1 MRRVHWTG
9 ELTVAELQ
17 RELTHMR
24 GNMTRALVALVLAAG
39 IGGGGL
45 AASAASDGAATGQRV
60 SAAVELP
67 GWLDPDK
74 DCPDTTAWGDA
85 LCPPRQY

>member
-1 MRRVHWTG
+1 
-9 ELTVAELQ
+9 
-17 RELTHMR
+17 MR
-24 GNMTRALVALVLAAG
+24 GNTTRALVALVLAAG

-45 AASAASDGAATGQRV
+45 AASAASDGDFAGQRV
-60 SAAVELP
+60 SAGGEAP

-74 DCPDTTAWGDA
+74 DCPVTTAWGDA